1 MSIDRRFLVG
11 LTGGI
16 GSGKST
22 VADLFAKLGIC
33 IVDSDELAHR
43 LTASG
48 GVAIPLV
55 REAFGDEYVTSA
67 GAMDRPRMRALVFQ
81 SDADRRKLESILHPL
96 IRAATDQEVAAASS
110 DYVIAVV
117 PLLFE
122 SGHWRD
128 RFTRTLAVDCPEEI
142 QIARVVTR
150 SGLSRAEIAAIMSRQ
165 VSRAKRLEL
174 ADDVI
179 ENSGDSRALLEGV
192 EALHQ
197 RYLKLA
203 QMQAR
208 L

>member
-1 MSIDRRFLVG
+1 MSTERRFLVG

-33 IVDSDELAHR
+33 IVDSDQLAHR
-43 LTASG
+43 LTAPG
-48 GVAIPLV
+48 GLAIPLV
-55 REAFGDEYVTSA
+55 REAFGDEYVTST
-67 GAMDRPRMRALVFQ
+67 GAMDRPRMRSLVFQ
-81 SDADRRKLESILHPL
+81 SDADRWKLESILHPM
-96 IRAATDQEVAAASS
+96 IRAATDQEVAAAPSR
-110 DYVIAVV
+110 YVIAVV

-128 RFTRTLAVDCPEEI
+128 RVTRTLAVDCPEEI
-142 QIARVVTR
+142 QIARVVAR
-150 SGLSRAEIAAIMSRQ
+150 SGLSRADIAAIMAHQ

-179 ENSGDSRALLEGV
+179 ENSGDSRTLLEGV

-203 QMQAR
+203 QIEAR